1 MHSSRDPLGRQHY
14 GMPECAGMSLER
26 RGGSGHVFDDLDEL
40 VDAVTL
46 LSGELDELS
55 RT

>member
-1 MHSSRDPLGRQHY
+1 MGER
-14 GMPECAGMSLER
+14 AGMSPEDGVR
-26 RGGSGHVFDDLDEL
+26 SGHVFDDLDEL